1 MKMKHLLLAVIGLTL
16 AGCSGVKKPEAAV
29 ERENWLLSLN
39 DSIKLYQQQTEEV
52 TANLSELKNRIG
64 EVIVDFDYVSNPRE
78 VEGYYIFKGWK
89 DRYPLTTTGLVA
101 RITEDERLELL
112 ATLSGATFN
121 EIGVTAGGE
130 TRSSGVVPH
139 DQALNYR
146 TPEFNKVCFSG
157 AKADSV
163 AMLIAESPS
172 SEIIYLEGG
181 KRKAVKLPA
190 DQQAMLAATWRLYAL
205 QKEAHGYEKELP
217 RLAGKIAACRRMLD
231 ESAREE
237 TEAEE

>member
-1 MKMKHLLLAVIGLTL
+1 MKRKHLLLAVIGLTL
-16 AGCSGVKKPEAAV
+16 AACSGVKKPEAAV

-52 TANLSELKNRIG
+52 TTNLSDLKNRIG

-89 DRYPLTTTGLVA
+89 DRYPLTTTGVVA

-112 ATLSGATFN
+112 ATLAGGTFN
-121 EIGVTAGGE
+121 ELGVTSGGE
-130 TRSSGVVPH
+130 TRSTGVVAH

-146 TPEFNKVCFSG
+146 TPDFNKVCFTG

-163 AMLIAESPS
+163 AMLIAEFPS
-172 SEIIYLEGG
+172 SEVSYLEGG
-181 KRKAVKLPA
+181 KKKTVKLPA
-190 DQQAMLAATWRLYAL
+190 DLQSMLAATWRLYSL

-231 ESAREE
+231 ESASGEKE
-237 TEAEE
+237 NE